1 MRVVD
6 WSRQQAWL
14 ENARSEIRNRMERTG
29 QYGLDD
35 AMSDE
40 LSELSLYDNHP
51 ADIGSELFERG
62 KDVALRDLDKLRLQE
77 VDRALDAIDGG
88 TYGMCAECGEPIDAD
103 RLEAYPLATLCIDC
117 KRKDERQHPDRSRP
131 IEEEFLTPG
140 FGRTDLDGTDN
151 VAFDGEDSLQAV
163 WRFNQ
168 RQGYDE
174 EYDYLAQDDYLNDNE
189 GIVEDV
195 DKITN
200 EEYKS
205 QLP

>member
-1 MRVVD
+1 MVEWR
-6 WSRQQAWL
+6 RQRARL
-14 ENARSEIRNRMERTG
+14 EEARREVETRMSSSG

-62 KDVALRDLDKLRLQE
+62 KDLALRDVDKLRLQE
-77 VDRALDAIDGG
+77 IDRALQAIDRG
-88 TYGMCAECGEPIDAD
+88 TYGTCQRCGEQIPAE
-103 RLEAYPLATLCIDC
+103 RLEAYPLATLCVDC
-117 KRKDERQHPDRSRP
+117 KRQDEREHPDRDRP
-131 IEEEFLTPG
+131 VEEAFLTPG
-140 FGRTDLDGTDN
+140 FARTRLDGTDN

-168 RQGYDE
+168 RPDYDE
-174 EYDYLAQDDYLNDNE
+174 DYEYLGQDNELDDNE
-189 GIVEDV
+189 GVV
-195 DKITN
+195 DDIDKVSN

-205 QLP
+205 QLR